1 MKNLFFLLFAFLIF
15 ACGETPSTTDADA
28 AKGMAEFADKADF
41 KKEHEFP
48 VDLDSYEV
56 KGTSLE
62 FPISGTAP
70 SKLYSLRPEASSN
83 KYLFVIHEWWGL
95 NKNIKREAD
104 RLFEEL
110 GKSVN
115 VVALDLYDGNVATD
129 REQAGAFMKA
139 VKEERAEAIIKGA
152 IDLVTTDANRHGKQ
166 TPEITTI
173 GWCFGGGWSLKTSI
187 LAGDKAAGCVM
198 YYGMPVD
205 NAKTLAPLKSD
216 VIFIHP
222 KKDQWINEEVVKNFE
237 NLAKATGKNLKVHQ
251 FDADHAFANP
261 SSPRYD
267 GEAAKEANALTL
279 AFLKEKLS
287 L

>member
-1 MKNLFFLLFAFLIF
+1 MKNLLSLLCVLCVF
-15 ACGETPSTTDADA
+15 ACGETTDTK
-28 AKGMAEFADKADF
+28 AKKDMSDFADKEDF
-41 KKEHEFP
+41 KKEHELP
-48 VDLDSYEV
+48 VDLDSYEL
-56 KGTSLE
+56 KGAMLDY
-62 FPISGTAP
+62 PIAESAP
-70 SKLYSLRPEASSN
+70 SKLYSLRPETASN
-83 KYLFVIHEWWGL
+83 KYLFVVHEWWGL

-115 VVALDLYDGNVATD
+115 VVALDLYDGNVATE
-129 REQAGAFMKA
+129 REQAGEFMKA
-139 VKEERAEAIIKGA
+139 VTEDRAEAIIQGA
-152 IDLVTTDANRHGKQ
+152 IDLVTTDASRHGKQ

-205 NAKTLAPLKSD
+205 NAKALAPLQAD
-216 VIFIHP
+216 VMFIHP
-222 KKDQWINEEVVKNFE
+222 KKDKWINEEVVKNFE
-237 NLAKATGKNLKVHQ
+237 TLTKATGKNLKVHQ

-267 GEAAKEANALTL
+267 DAAAKEANALTL
-279 AFLKEKLS
+279 AFLKEKLGI
-287 L
+287 